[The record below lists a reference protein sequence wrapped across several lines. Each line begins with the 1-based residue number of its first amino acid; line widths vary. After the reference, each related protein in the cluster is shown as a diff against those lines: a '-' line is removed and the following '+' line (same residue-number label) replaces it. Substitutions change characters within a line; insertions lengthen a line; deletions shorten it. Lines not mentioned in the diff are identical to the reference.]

1 MHIAARR
8 IWRRRGRNSAR
19 RSTAAR
25 RSNCWTRSDPMDLS
39 FSKEDLKFR
48 DEVRAFIAERYDDDL
63 KRKMS
68 LTKNG
73 YLDKPGQV
81 KWQKAL
87 YDRGW
92 AAVNWPKEQGGAGFT
107 SAQKYIFD
115 I

>member
-1 MHIAARR
+1 MHIARR
-8 IWRRRGRNSAR
+8 RTWRRLGRSSAP
-19 RSTAAR
+19 RSTGAR
-25 RSNCWTRSDPMDLS
+25 PSNCWTRCEPMDLG

-73 YLDKPGQV
+73 YLDKAGQV

-87 YDRGW
+87 HDRGW
-92 AAVNWPKEQGGAGFT
+92 AAVNWPTEHGGPG
-107 SAQKYIFD
+107 
-115 I
+115 